1 MKKFIKNNVKII
13 STIIVTAVLCISGT
27 VYATT
32 KYLSSDVTYKDTTVE
47 NALNDLYDYN
57 EKNKCV
63 KGTVQHAAN
72 SQLEINLGFD
82 PTIILV
88 SHMLGSE
95 YDYNFYD
102 KRFNNNIWYA
112 YSGSSND
119 MQANVTMKITDG
131 ILKTS
136 YYTSWDRYKYSYTV
150 YYFACK

>member
-1 MKKFIKNNVKII
+1 
-13 STIIVTAVLCISGT
+13 
-27 VYATT
+27 
-32 KYLSSDVTYKDTTVE
+32 
-47 NALNDLYDYN
+47 
-57 EKNKCV
+57 
-63 KGTVQHAAN
+63 
-72 SQLEINLGFD
+72 
-82 PTIILV
+82 
-88 SHMLGSE
+88 MLGSE